1 MVLETLTL
9 DTMTDSVCHELA
21 GGILARK
28 GSNVWSIGP
37 DATVFEAVHLMDEAG
52 AGALLVLHGGRL
64 IGMISERDYARKVVL
79 KGRSSHE
86 TRVSDI
92 MSTPAISVTPDKR
105 VTDCLRLMTEQR
117 IRHLPVI
124 ENGVLQGVVSIG
136 DLVNAVLSAQATEM
150 RQLKSYVA
158 GHYPA

>member
-1 MVLETLTL
+1 MVLET
-9 DTMTDSVCHELA
+9 MTDVVCHELTSD
-21 GGILARK
+21 ILARK

-37 DATVFEAVHLMDEAG
+37 DASVFEAVHLMDEVG

-64 IGMISERDYARKVVL
+64 IGIISERDYARKVVL

-86 TRVSDI
+86 TRVSEI
-92 MSTPAISVTPDKR
+92 MTTPAVSVTPDER
-105 VTDCLRLMTEQR
+105 VTDCLRLMTERR
-117 IRHLPVI
+117 IRHLPVLQ
-124 ENGVLQGVVSIG
+124 NGALLGVISIG
-136 DLVNAVLSAQATEM
+136 DLVNAVLSAQAAEM